1 MRYRV
6 TGGTDG
12 VSGIDVADKRYEPSD
27 EVELTAKQSEWL
39 LEQGYVE
46 ALDTPSK
53 KSKSTPVV
61 EEVSIEP
68 EVI

>member
-1 MRYRV
+1 MRFRV
-6 TGGTDG
+6 TGGQDG
-12 VSGIDVADKRYEPSD
+12 ISGIDVADKRYEPSD

-46 ALDTPSK
+46 AIDASSK
-53 KSKSTPVV
+53 KSKSAPVV

>member
-1 MRYRV
+1 MRFRV
-6 TGGTDG
+6 TGGQDG
-12 VSGIDVADKRYEPSD
+12 TSGIDVADKRYEAGE
-27 EVELTAKQSEWL
+27 EVELTAKQSDWL

-46 ALDTPSK
+46 AVDASAK
-53 KSKSTPVV
+53 KNKNAPV

>member
-1 MRYRV
+1 MRFRV
-6 TGGTDG
+6 TGGQDG
-12 VSGIDVADKRYEPSD
+12 ISGIDVADKRYEAGD

-46 ALDTPSK
+46 AIDASSK

-61 EEVSIEP
+61 EEVSIEL
-68 EVI
+68 EDI

>member
-12 VSGIDVADKRYEPSD
+12 VSGIDVATKRYEAGD

-46 ALDTPSK
+46 ALDAK
-53 KSKSTPVV
+53 KTKATPV
-61 EEVSIEP
+61 EEPTTEP